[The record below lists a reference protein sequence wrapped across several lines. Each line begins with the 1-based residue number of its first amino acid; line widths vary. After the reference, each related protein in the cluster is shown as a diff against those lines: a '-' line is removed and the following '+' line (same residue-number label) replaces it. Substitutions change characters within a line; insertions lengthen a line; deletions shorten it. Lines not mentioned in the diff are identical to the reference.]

1 MMILQ
6 KAYTNQNFSK
16 EKYQLGNYCLI
27 QFQILQTKIT
37 LIVRQTVRKITNEI
51 LGVKGLRH
59 RKFLFTLQG
68 STKD

>member
-1 MMILQ
+1 MILQ
-6 KAYTNQNFSK
+6 KGYKNQNFIK

-27 QFQILQTKIT
+27 QFQILQTNIT

-51 LGVKGLRH
+51 VGVKGLRH
-59 RKFLFTLQG
+59 RKFLFTLQS

>member
-6 KAYTNQNFSK
+6 KEYKNKNFIK

-27 QFQILQTKIT
+27 QFQILQTNIT

-68 STKD
+68 STND